1 MFVFLQA
8 ASSDK
13 SNSQKEPELK
23 TNVPVNSQKSQRYVE
38 HDEIEADLNVS
49 KSMQDFVYKKM
60 SKKIGDSIEFVEIC
74 PKSTKKRKKDDVG
87 NCVRLLKDTAPIK
100 HIDFMPES
108 LTNPTVGKKLEVKRR
123 IVEPDGYD
131 DDEKLKMVSVDGEQ
145 ILKQTETKG
154 WKSKKIKPNK
164 LFNYHEKNSV
174 LYYIEPSN
182 EFTALRK
189 KNNWTESKIAN
200 FPWKKS

>member
-1 MFVFLQA
+1 
-8 ASSDK
+8 
-13 SNSQKEPELK
+13 
-23 TNVPVNSQKSQRYVE
+23 
-38 HDEIEADLNVS
+38 
-49 KSMQDFVYKKM
+49 MQDFVYKKM
-60 SKKIGDSIEFVEIC
+60 SKKIGDSIEFVENA
-74 PKSTKKRKKDDVG
+74 PKSTKERKKDDLG
-87 NCVRLLKDTAPIK
+87 NCVCLLKDTDPIK

-108 LTNPTVGKKLEVKRR
+108 LTNPTVGKKIEIKRR

-174 LYYIEPSN
+174 LYNIEPSN